1 MAQRKS
7 TSFHGTI
14 SDRRVNALDY
24 ITKRKLGLGDPW
36 YQLVLRMMNSN
47 ISTDF
52 SSKTILEIG
61 CGKGGFSI
69 RMSKI
74 CAQVVGLDISANSI
88 RQAKNLAKDFGHQR
102 NVDFVIGDAQFPPFR
117 EGCGFITVCS
127 ETLEHVPH
135 FSKAFEELVKMTER
149 SGYLFVTVPNYI
161 STQLMEL
168 CLWSIIRERGH
179 RHGLHIFHY
188 RKIKKLFQREN
199 LEILD
204 ARGTDFFHIPF
215 LSLRMMNWSGKGSSV
230 GKSLLKFMR
239 SFEKYDRTMRFFGSN
254 VGILARIK

>member
-1 MAQRKS
+1 MS
-7 TSFHGTI
+7 
-14 SDRRVNALDY
+14 SDLRMNSSDF
-24 ITKRKLGLGDPW
+24 ITKRKLALGDPW

-47 ISTDF
+47 ISADL
-52 SSKTILEIG
+52 SKKLILEIG

-69 RMSKI
+69 KMSEK
-74 CAQVVGLDISANSI
+74 CAHVVGLDLSIGSI
-88 RQAKNLAKDFGHQR
+88 RQAKKLANGSKHRQ
-102 NVDFVIGDAQFPPFR
+102 NVDFVIGDAQFLPFR

-135 FSKAFEELVKMTER
+135 FAKAFKELVRISER
-149 SGYLFVTVPNYI
+149 SGYLFVTVPNYL

-168 CLWSIIRERGH
+168 CLWSIIGERGH

-188 RKIKKLFQREN
+188 RKIKKLFQRED

-215 LSLRMMNWSGKGSSV
+215 LSLKMMNWSSKSSSME
-230 GKSLLKFMR
+230 KNLLKFMR

-254 VGILARIK
+254 VGILARIR